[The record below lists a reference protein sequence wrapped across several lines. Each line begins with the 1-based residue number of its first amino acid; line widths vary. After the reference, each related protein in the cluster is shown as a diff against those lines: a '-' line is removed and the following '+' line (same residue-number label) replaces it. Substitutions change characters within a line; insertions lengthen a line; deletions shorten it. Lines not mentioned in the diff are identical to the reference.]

1 MLRYNVVL
9 NKNVNK
15 WRINMI
21 TVAFL
26 KAQKIEAMKTKNKAM
41 SNVVSGVLGELQ
53 TQSMKEE
60 GLVIEKDGKKV
71 PATESEFI
79 ENNIG
84 KLLKNITN
92 AIEVFEKRGDKERK
106 EQAEAELK
114 YIQTAF
120 FPPLSTEELQVL
132 VTEQKSNGVAMRDFM
147 SFMSANYQGRY
158 NGKEVA
164 QLFQKS

>member
-1 MLRYNVVL
+1 
-9 NKNVNK
+9 
-15 WRINMI
+15 MI

-26 KAQKIEAMKTKNKAM
+26 KAQKIQAMKTKNKAM

-79 ENNIG
+79 QNNIG

-92 AIEVFEKRGDKERK
+92 SIEIFEKRGDKERK

-114 YIQTAF
+114 YIQLTF
-120 FPPLSTEELQVL
+120 FPPLSTEELQVMVKKHKEKGL
-132 VTEQKSNGVAMRDFM
+132 VMRDFM
-147 SFMSANYQGRY
+147 SFMSENYQGRY